1 MKLDTR
7 KLIFAGLLIALM
19 IVLQITNIG
28 LIRIPPVA
36 ATTLH
41 IPVIIGTIV
50 CGLGV
55 GLILG
60 AAFGVIS
67 LINAI
72 TAPSVLSPLFLN
84 PLVSIVPRVLI
95 AVTTFAAYM
104 ALKRLGEKRPSLQIL
119 IAAAVGSLTNT
130 VLVLGTMALL
140 YGETVAS
147 LLKMEVSTV
156 VAWAVGIGTINGVPE
171 MAICAFLTWAVV
183 SALKRTRQYK
193 EWKGNAT

>member
-60 AAFGVIS
+60 TAFGVIS

-183 SALKRTRQYK
+183 SALKRTRRYK